1 MDFRVCSFARW
12 QFVLQ
17 QHERQTTNVRH
28 MELIHEIIYYAGG
41 KTRNEIVTEG
51 VGLKTRDFNK

>member
-1 MDFRVCSFARW
+1 
-12 QFVLQ
+12 
-17 QHERQTTNVRH
+17 